1 VAGARARA
9 ATHSHQI
16 RATRSGKCPFL
27 SMVSKQDVSLKES
40 VARSARIS
48 VVAIGASAG
57 GLAAIREFFE
67 ALRPDTGMAFIVVTH
82 LGQGQKSALT
92 KLIAGMTAMPVQE
105 VAGTVQLK
113 RNHVYVRPPDCELTV
128 RGRRLVSR
136 PMDPAHHFPP
146 TVIDRLLRSL
156 AANRGNPAIGI
167 ILSGSG
173 SDGCAGLAALQAE
186 GGLTF
191 VQDRHSAEVPEL
203 PAAAGAADRVLSP
216 RAMAEELHRL
226 AVHPYV
232 AAPAKAG
239 EGEAAVRALP
249 GLERIFAFIRQA
261 GGPDFSLYKPSTIHR
276 RLARRLALLNIEKVE
291 EYSHRLEE
299 DPREVEALSAD
310 LLITVTEFFRD
321 PEVFAYLRSQ
331 VFAGLVGKASANRPI
346 RVWVPACAS
355 GEEAYS
361 LAISLMESI
370 GPGQAAP
377 PIQIFATDV
386 SPASVRAAREAVYP
400 ASVAQQVPA
409 ELLGRYFTP
418 VEGGFRVTR
427 QVRDICVFAV
437 QDVTADPPFSKM
449 DLVSCRNLMIYLKP
463 EVQQKVLAT
472 FHYALNP
479 SGVLI
484 LGTAEST
491 GANPS
496 ELFRQIDHAQHVY
509 ERLNVVKDLS
519 FYVRGVDPRRAR
531 VETLAVPHTTPSQAD
546 EISAEADRILV
557 SQYVPPSVIIGP
569 SMEILQFRGS
579 TGRYLEPAPGPATL
593 NLPKMSREGLAID
606 LRAAIQK
613 ARKTHGPVTRAG
625 LRFLHDSGYR
635 QVDVD
640 VIPLRRSLPGHYELI
655 VFREAPP
662 TAPAG
667 PAEAAGGKKAPGRGD
682 RKMVLLQR
690 ELLATQEDL
699 RSIIAELEANNEQLQ
714 SANEEILSSN
724 EELKST
730 NEELETAKEELQA
743 TNEELSTVNE
753 EMRTRHTAFNVAN
766 DDLLNV
772 FDAVEAGVVMVGPD
786 LAIRRSNLR
795 AQRILGLVPADLGRL
810 LTGVKTRLDPARPEQ
825 LILRCMETRQL
836 EEREV
841 CAEDGRWYLLRASP
855 YRVAENRMEGAVL
868 TVLDIHDLK
877 STRVRL
883 AASDQAWRETV
894 EQAPDFLVAADTSG
908 RILFLN
914 RTVVSLAP
922 EAAVAG
928 SLFEALGRADRTKMR
943 RVLAGVLASGQ
954 PMEFPSGGA
963 KGTPACR
970 TRVTPIRSED
980 RIVALAIRTERVA

>member
-1 VAGARARA
+1 MI
-9 ATHSHQI
+9 T
-16 RATRSGKCPFL
+16 TSGTTSSGTGISEKWPIS
-27 SMVSKQDVSLKES
+27 SMVAKQES
-40 VARSARIS
+40 VARSIKIS

-67 ALRPDTGMAFIVVTH
+67 ALRPDTGMAFVVVTH
-82 LGQGQKSALT
+82 LGHGQKSALT

-105 VAGTVQLK
+105 VSGSVQLQ

-128 RGRRLVSR
+128 SGKRLVSR
-136 PMDPAHHFPP
+136 PVDPARHFPP
-146 TVIDRLLRSL
+146 TVIDTLFRSL
-156 AANRGNPAIGI
+156 AAERGNQAIGI
-167 ILSGSG
+167 IFSGSG
-173 SDGCAGLAALQAE
+173 SDGCSGLAALQAE

-191 VQDRHSAEVPEL
+191 VQDRDSAEVPEL
-203 PAAAGAADRVLSP
+203 PAAAAGAADRVLSP

-232 AAPAKAG
+232 AAAAKAV
-239 EGEAAVRALP
+239 EGEAAARALP
-249 GLERIFAFIRQA
+249 LLAPIFALIRQA
-261 GGPDFSLYKPSTIHR
+261 GGPDFALYKPSTIHR
-276 RLARRLALLNIEKVE
+276 RLARRLALLNLEKVE
-291 EYSHRLEE
+291 EYCRRLEE

-310 LLITVTEFFRD
+310 LLINVTEFFRD

-331 VFAGLVGKASANRPI
+331 VFPGLVSKASANRPI

-361 LAISLMESI
+361 LAISLIEGFGS
-370 GPGQAAP
+370 GQPAP
-377 PIQIFATDV
+377 PVQIFATDV
-386 SPASVRAAREAVYP
+386 DPASVRVAREAVYP
-400 ASVAQQVPA
+400 ASVAQHVPA

-427 QVRDICVFAV
+427 QVRDVCVFAV
-437 QDVTADPPFSKM
+437 QDVTVDPPFSKM
-449 DLVSCRNLMIYLKP
+449 DVVSCRNLLIYLKP

-509 ERLNVVKDLS
+509 ERLNVSKDLS
-519 FYVRGVDPRRAR
+519 FYVRGVDTRRAR
-531 VETLAVPHTTPSQAD
+531 VETLAAPNATLSQTD
-546 EISAEADRILV
+546 EIAAEADRILV
-557 SQYVPPSVIIGP
+557 AQYVPPSVIIGP
-569 SMEILQFRGS
+569 SMEILLFRGS

-613 ARKTHGPVTRAG
+613 ARKTHTPVTRAG
-625 LRFLHDSGYR
+625 LRYLHDGGYR

-655 VFREAPP
+655 VFRDPAPP
-662 TAPAG
+662 AALAG
-667 PAEAAGGKKAPGRGD
+667 RGEEAVAGKKSPGRGD

-772 FDAVEAGVVMVGPD
+772 FDAVEAGVLLVGPD
-786 LAIRRSNLR
+786 LTIRRSNLR
-795 AQRILGLVPADLGRL
+795 AQQMLGLVPADLGRL
-810 LTGVKTRLDPARPEQ
+810 LTGVKTRLDTARPEQ

-841 CAEDGRWYLLRASP
+841 CAEDGRWYLLRACP

-868 TVLDIHDLK
+868 TVLDIHDVK

-883 AASDQAWRETV
+883 AASVQAWRETA
-894 EQAPDFLVAADTSG
+894 EQAPDFLVAADVSG

-914 RTVVSLAP
+914 RTVASLAP

-928 SLFEALGRADRTKMR
+928 SLFAALGKADRTKVR
-943 RVLAGVLASGQ
+943 RVLTGVLASGQ
-954 PMEFPSGGA
+954 PMEFTSGGA
-963 KGTPACR
+963 KGRPASR

-980 RIVALAIRTERVA
+980 RIVALAIRTERIA